1 MLKHLREMNLF
12 YKEDIVHMSLL
23 TETFCNG
30 NKLIFDYL
38 VQWNPNGL
46 KALGI
51 DDHDTTLE
59 TSIWH
64 GRREMK
70 TIIKAGLK
78 YLPPN
83 ELGLLFMSTNE
94 YDQSPYTTLMCDRV
108 RYLNDNNN
116 DYRDAGWTAIE
127 ESFEEVEDFKLD
139 EPDPINNLYPFM
151 VAARD
156 QSCRSIDLVY
166 YLLRKDPCV
175 LLQFNPSCDD
185 EQQLEESTSR
195 KRKTM

>member
-12 YKEDIVHMSLL
+12 YKEDIVRMSLL
-23 TETFCNG
+23 TETFYNG
-30 NKLIFDYL
+30 NVLIFDYL

-51 DDHDTTLE
+51 DEDDTTLE
-59 TSIWH
+59 TSICYYS
-64 GRREMK
+64 REIK

-83 ELGLLFMSTNE
+83 ELGLLFSCTNQ
-94 YDQSPYTTLMCDRV
+94 YNQSLYTTLMCDRV
-108 RYLNDNNN
+108 RCSNEDNN

-175 LLQFNPSCDD
+175 LLQFNLSCDD